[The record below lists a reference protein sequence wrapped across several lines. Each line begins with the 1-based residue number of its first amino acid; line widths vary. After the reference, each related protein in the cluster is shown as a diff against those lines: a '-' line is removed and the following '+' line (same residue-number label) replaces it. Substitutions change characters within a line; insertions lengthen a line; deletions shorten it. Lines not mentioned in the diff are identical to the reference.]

1 MTDSVELVIFDC
13 DGVVID
19 SEVLS
24 ARVLIRMLSEL
35 NINIDMHYVQQHF
48 LGCSFKSVSEKI
60 AFTFGV
66 SVPEQFESDYRHAL
80 VTLFAEQ
87 LQPTA
92 GIKNILL
99 NLNVPFCIATSSSLL
114 RTQKALNVVGFDAFF
129 KNIFTSE
136 EVSVGKPAPDLF
148 LHAAQQMGV
157 LPQNCLVIEDS
168 SAGIQAAISA
178 NMQVMHY
185 FGGKHL
191 DKGVNHVHINFPDVA
206 LLSHWRSF
214 FTTYPTLTH
223 ESSL

>member
-1 MTDSVELVIFDC
+1 MANKIELVIFDC

-24 ARVLIRMLSEL
+24 ARVLIDMLKDF
-35 NINIDMHYVQQHF
+35 NINIDMHYVQRHF

-60 AFTFGV
+60 ATAFEV
-66 SVPEQFESDYRHAL
+66 NLPHQFESDYRHTL
-80 VTLFAEQ
+80 VTMFAEH

-99 NLNVPFCIATSSSLL
+99 NLNVPFCIATSSSLQ
-114 RTQKALNVVGFDAFF
+114 RTQKALHAVKFDSLFT
-129 KNIFTSE
+129 KIFTSE
-136 EVSVGKPAPDLF
+136 EVTLGKPAPDLF
-148 LHAAQQMGV
+148 LHAANQMGV

-185 FGGKHL
+185 FGGQHL
-191 DKGVNHVHINFPDVA
+191 EKGVNHVHINFPEVA
-206 LLSHWRSF
+206 LLDHWQSF
-214 FTTYPTLTH
+214 FNSHPELK
-223 ESSL
+223 SKSLL